1 MRKLAAINKN
11 RRVENT
17 MVRIRLRRVGS
28 RNQPSFRI
36 VAADKES
43 PRDGKFLEILGHY
56 NPRTEPSTIQVD
68 EARLFHW
75 LQNGAQPSDS
85 VVDALRSIGTWER
98 WERFK
103 GGEKLEKLL
112 KEAEAAMPQVDPR
125 TRRDDL
131 TEKRAAKKQKK
142 KEKEAPEEAVK
153 EEPAEKAKDDEAESE
168 VEATEEVVEEE
179 AEAETEEAKAEE
191 VQEEDDEKDEASEE

>member
-153 EEPAEKAKDDEAESE
+153 EEPAEEAKDDEAESE

-191 VQEEDDEKDEASEE
+191 VQEEADEKDEASEE

>member
-191 VQEEDDEKDEASEE
+191 VQEEADEKDEASEE

>member
-1 MRKLAAINKN
+1 
-11 RRVENT
+11 

-36 VAADKES
+36 IAADKES

-56 NPRTEPSTIQVD
+56 NPRTEPSTIQID

-112 KEAEAAMPQVDPR
+112 KEAEAAIPQVDPR

-131 TEKRAAKKQKK
+131 TEKRAAKKRKTK
-142 KEKEAPEEAVK
+142 GKEASEEAVK
-153 EEPAEKAKDDEAESE
+153 EESAEEAIEDEAAI
-168 VEATEEVVEEE
+168 EAKTAEEAADEK
-179 AEAETEEAKAEE
+179 AEAETEEVKAEE
-191 VQEEDDEKDEASEE
+191 VQEEADETEEASEE

>member
-1 MRKLAAINKN
+1 
-11 RRVENT
+11 

-36 VAADKES
+36 VAADRES

-56 NPRTEPSTIQVD
+56 NPRTEPSTIQID

-112 KEAEAAMPQVDPR
+112 KEAEAAIPQVDPR

-131 TEKRAAKKQKK
+131 AEKRVSKKSKKKQKEASEEPA
-142 KEKEAPEEAVK
+142 KEKPAKKAKAEKTESEAEEAVEVA
-153 EEPAEKAKDDEAESE
+153 EEA
-168 VEATEEVVEEE
+168 VEAAEEAVEAAEE
-179 AEAETEEAKAEE
+179 KAEAETEEPKAEE
-191 VQEEDDEKDEASEE
+191 EKEESDEKDEASEE

>member
-112 KEAEAAMPQVDPR
+112 KEAEAAMPQVDLR

-153 EEPAEKAKDDEAESE
+153 EEPAEEAKDDEAESE

-191 VQEEDDEKDEASEE
+191 VQEEADEKDEASEE

>member
-1 MRKLAAINKN
+1 
-11 RRVENT
+11 

-36 VAADKES
+36 VAADRES

-56 NPRTEPSTIQVD
+56 NPRTEPSTIQID

-75 LQNGAQPSDS
+75 MKNGAQPSDS
-85 VVDALRSIGTWER
+85 VVSALRSIGTWER
-98 WERFK
+98 WERYK

-112 KEAEAAMPQVDPR
+112 KEAEAAIPEVDPR

-131 TEKRAAKKQKK
+131 TEKRTAKKRKK
-142 KEKEAPEEAVK
+142 KEKVESEKPVKSKSKPAKKAEEDTTENDSEATDEVPEEKA
-153 EEPAEKAKDDEAESE
+153 EEKTKKTEAKDDAQESE
-168 VEATEEVVEEE
+168 QPEESS
-179 AEAETEEAKAEE
+179 
-191 VQEEDDEKDEASEE
+191 DE

>member
-153 EEPAEKAKDDEAESE
+153 EEPAEEATDDEAESE

-191 VQEEDDEKDEASEE
+191 VQEEADEKDEASEE